1 MNEKKLLGLER
12 NVFFLGMVS
21 FFNDISS
28 EMTLT
33 LLPLFLAN
41 VLGVPT
47 SVIGLIEGL
56 AEATASLLKVA
67 SGWFSDRIKARKGL
81 ALAGYTLSAFS
92 KPFLAIAGN
101 WPAVLVI
108 RWLDRVGKGI
118 RTSPRDALL
127 ADSASSEGRGKAF
140 GWHRA
145 ADTSGAVIGLAGA
158 AVVVALTQRGK
169 FLLTQSTYRD
179 IVLIG
184 MIPGFLAVAILFFL
198 VRERKPG
205 AHPSR
210 ESTEKRRPAE
220 FPATFYLFL
229 GVIVIF
235 TLGNSSDAFLVL
247 RAQNVGMS
255 ALGISLMLVG
265 FNIFYALI
273 SMPSGSLSD
282 RWGRRLVILLGWGV
296 YATTYLGF
304 AIARSVVVLVAF
316 YFLYGIYYGVTEG
329 TARALVADLVPSEGR
344 ATAYGLYHAAVG
356 LSAFPASFIAGV
368 LWDKISPAA
377 PFYLGAILAG
387 VAALAFALL
396 PMEGKT

>member
-1 MNEKKLLGLER
+1 MDEKRIFGLER
-12 NVFFLGMVS
+12 NVFFLGLVS

-33 LLPLFLAN
+33 LLPLFLAD

-56 AEATASLLKVA
+56 AEATASLLKVV
-67 SGWFSDRIKARKGL
+67 SGWFSDRIRARKGL

-92 KPFLAIAGN
+92 KPFLAVAGS
-101 WPAVLVI
+101 WPVVLAI

-127 ADSASSEGRGKAF
+127 ADSAAPERRGKAF

-145 ADTSGAVIGLAGA
+145 ADTGGAVLGLAGA
-158 AVVVALTQRGK
+158 SLVVALTQRNAR
-169 FLLTQSTYRD
+169 LLTGSTYRY
-179 IVLIG
+179 IVLVG
-184 MIPGFLAVAILFFL
+184 MIPGFLAVATLFFM
-198 VRERKPG
+198 VRERKPD
-205 AHPSR
+205 
-210 ESTEKRRPAE
+210 RRPLGE
-220 FPATFYLFL
+220 PIPMRQSVRFSTTFYLFL
-229 GVIVIF
+229 LIVVLF
-235 TLGNSSDAFLVL
+235 TLGNSSDAFLLL
-247 RAQNVGMS
+247 RAQNVGLS
-255 ALGISLMLVG
+255 TLGISLMLVG
-265 FNIFYALI
+265 FNVFYTLI
-273 SMPSGSLSD
+273 SMPAGSLSD
-282 RWGRRLVILLGWGV
+282 RWGRRAVILLGWGV
-296 YATTYLGF
+296 YALTYLGF
-304 AIARSVVVLVAF
+304 ALAESVAVIVGF

-356 LSAFPASFIAGV
+356 LSAFPASFVAGV

-387 VAALAFALL
+387 AAAFLFALL
-396 PMEGKT
+396 PMEVEG